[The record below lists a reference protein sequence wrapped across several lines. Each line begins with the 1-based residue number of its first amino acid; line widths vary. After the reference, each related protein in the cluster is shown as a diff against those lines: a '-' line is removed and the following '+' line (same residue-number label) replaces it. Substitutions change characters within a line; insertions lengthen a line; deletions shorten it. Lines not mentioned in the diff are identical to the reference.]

1 MTGLSRREGS
11 GGPAAV
17 DVPAAEWL
25 KLRTV
30 RSTWYVLAA
39 VASFVVLSAVFTL
52 YVGSLWD
59 GLPPEGRL
67 TLRTARPEQIILMPV
82 QICMAVLGVLSFTS
96 EYATGM
102 ARTSFTVLPR
112 RGVVLAARA
121 AVVAAV
127 AFTVGQASGFIA
139 FFASRLIIGA
149 RPIPGFGTP
158 LAQEFPK
165 IFAGGLS
172 VLVLAMVGLGAGAV
186 LRSTAGAITA
196 VVVYLY
202 VLPRFVLLLPDPWNA
217 RIGSVLLEDLT
228 VQAVGE
234 PPLAVG
240 LGDAAAGIGLSPP
253 AALAVMS
260 LYVVVALAAAAV
272 ALTRRDV

>member
-1 MTGLSRREGS
+1 MTGLSRREGA
-11 GGPAAV
+11 GGLMAV

-39 VASFVVLSAVFTL
+39 VTVFVVLATVFTL

-59 GLPPEGRL
+59 GLPPEGRR
-67 TLRTARPEQIILMPV
+67 TLRAARPEQIILMPV

-102 ARTSFTVLPR
+102 ARTSFTVLPQ

-127 AFTVGQASGFIA
+127 AFTVGQASGFIT
-139 FFASRLIIGA
+139 FFASRSIIGD
-149 RPIPGFGTP
+149 RPIPDFTAP
-158 LAQEFPK
+158 LSQEFPK
-165 IFAGGLS
+165 IVAGGLS

-202 VLPRFVLLLPDPWNA
+202 VIPRFVLLLPDPWNA

-228 VQAVGE
+228 AQAVGE
-234 PPLAVG
+234 PPVAVG

-253 AALAVMS
+253 AALAVMF
-260 LYVVVALAAAAV
+260 LYVVVALTAAAV
-272 ALTRRDV
+272 TLARRDV

>member
-11 GGPAAV
+11 GGPTAV

-39 VASFVVLSAVFTL
+39 VAFFVVLSAVFTL

-67 TLRTARPEQIILMPV
+67 TLRAARPEQIILMPV

-240 LGDAAAGIGLSPP
+240 LGDATAGIGLSPP